1 MRKREGKGGR
11 YEEAIKGEERKKEIR
26 TEGLKRKR
34 GEIKVKTEVV

>member
-1 MRKREGKGGR
+1 MKRKRR
-11 YEEAIKGEERKKEIR
+11 ERKGRKEIR